1 MSTGVTHQNGLYP
14 EALPERGVFF
24 VVVVIRLPEYKR
36 IGASLV
42 EVYETVQKSVI
53 SI

>member
-14 EALPERGVFF
+14 EALPETGVFF
-24 VVVVIRLPEYKR
+24 VVFRPPEYK
-36 IGASLV
+36 GVGGSLV
-42 EVYETVQKSVI
+42 EVYETVQKSII